1 MFRRYWTPND
11 PYEEAPWVHVQI
23 EEAAVSCQETYY
35 SIVDNIFSK
44 KERNE
49 REQEA
54 RIQH

>member
-54 RIQH
+54 RIQY